1 MSDRNDVQAK
11 LEDQLANAHEQL
23 LLRDQRINELERES
37 IGLRRETAALRVHLE
52 SVLSTRAWRAA
63 ETFRRLRHAAL
74 RRDV

>member
-23 LLRDQRINELERES
+23 LMRDQRINELEC
-37 IGLRRETAALRVHLE
+37 ETAALRVHLE
-52 SVLSTRAWRAA
+52 SVLTTRAWRAA
-63 ETFRRLRHAAL
+63 ETFRRLRHVVL